1 MMSVSRLFIVM
12 GRLSGSFYSPNRLCQ
27 FMGRH
32 VNKVPECIKIL
43 LNYKVLKQNIQI
55 YWEDIFLSAIFQY
68 TTLQTK

>member
-1 MMSVSRLFIVM
+1 MSVSRLFIVM

-32 VNKVPECIKIL
+32 VNKVPECVKIL

-55 YWEDIFLSAIFQY
+55 YWDDIFFSAIFQY